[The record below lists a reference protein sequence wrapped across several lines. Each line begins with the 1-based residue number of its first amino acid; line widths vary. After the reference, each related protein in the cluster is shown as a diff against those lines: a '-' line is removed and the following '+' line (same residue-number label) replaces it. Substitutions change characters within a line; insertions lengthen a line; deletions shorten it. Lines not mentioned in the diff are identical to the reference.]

1 MTKWEELELEPLV
14 IDILQRATWT
24 DQNGHVW
31 HCYLTG
37 YDLAIEVDRR
47 DPSIRR
53 RLRYPFGG
61 KGTSSRN
68 MRRRRGSLVQ
78 YLALRLSVKIDKR
91 HITQIEKAF
100 LYPNNLCEMHY
111 RRGRTIVES
120 SNAKANIAHAMF
132 RYIG

>member
-1 MTKWEELELEPLV
+1 MTKWVELRIEPLV
-14 IDILQRATWT
+14 IEILREASKTLPNGDIEYY
-24 DQNGHVW
+24 
-31 HCYLTG
+31 YLTG
-37 YDLAIEVDRR
+37 YDLAIQVDRR

-61 KGTSSRN
+61 SGTGTRN
-68 MRRRRGSLVQ
+68 MRRRVSLVQ
-78 YLALRLSVKIDKR
+78 YLALRLSVKIDKH

-120 SNAKANIAHAMF
+120 SNAKAKLAHALF